1 MHTEPDIRAAERH
14 ADDLHQP
21 EAHGDGEGPLGARSI
36 GRALRRGWRKRCP
49 NCGGGP
55 IFDRYLHVRDECMV
69 CGEPLSH
76 HRADDMPAWITI
88 LVVGHMIVPMLLL
101 VNDYWGPPIWVHM
114 LLWPVMV
121 LGLTLLLLPRFKA
134 VVVGLQWATRMGG
147 FDDARAA
154 RKT

>member
-1 MHTEPDIRAAERH
+1 
-14 ADDLHQP
+14 
-21 EAHGDGEGPLGARSI
+21 
-36 GRALRRGWRKRCP
+36 
-49 NCGGGP
+49 
-55 IFDRYLHVRDECMV
+55 
-69 CGEPLSH
+69 
-76 HRADDMPAWITI
+76 
-88 LVVGHMIVPMLLL
+88 
-101 VNDYWGPPIWVHM
+101 M